1 MALNCSDYELVVNVN
16 NTVIQDEK
24 GNVLVQNKKGMFF
37 YYRLVFYLGFYNNM
51 IFNYRSVSDVYG
63 LFYSR

>member
-1 MALNCSDYELVVNVN
+1 MALNCSDYELVVTVN

-37 YYRLVFYLGFYNNM
+37 
-51 IFNYRSVSDVYG
+51 IVY
-63 LFYSR
+63 